1 MDEGD
6 DSGHE
11 CGSDSQG
18 SPHSGSSAADGCLL
32 NGTLSGDAL
41 ARSLVDAVTANE
53 LCLVRSEVG
62 RLRQKIKSMER
73 ERDNMVDNFRDT
85 MKIMLN
91 RIKELETELS
101 ETKSRPQTA
110 VIVERIENP
119 TRTGRESW
127 TSARTPDGDGPQI
140 LRIDEDGEG
149 VEVSAAPVEEVC
161 KCPNCDRDIPA
172 GNMISHNLYCYSNN
186 FRCTVCDE
194 VLHIRER
201 EAHLRDWTHPVR
213 LIDAA
218 ARRDTAVVQ
227 RIAEHNADLGT
238 AAHPKSRDTVM
249 HVAARLGDVEFIG
262 FVIACGVEDVN
273 PVNNRGET
281 PLHLAA
287 QVAGLPATKLL
298 VELGADLNLTNA
310 NGETALLLV
319 CRRGAAQTAKYLVEM
334 KADAEA
340 CTKLGDTPLQ
350 VAQRLG
356 HQETV
361 MALCMA
367 GAPLRP
373 GTPSRSRGA
382 SPMHRQTPTRP
393 PTVGYGQPAASC
405 GATTGGYP
413 PPLPASRRSAPSPKR
428 SLAVHD
434 EGRGPLR

>member
-1 MDEGD
+1 M
-6 DSGHE
+6 
-11 CGSDSQG
+11 
-18 SPHSGSSAADGCLL
+18 

-101 ETKSRPQTA
+101 ETKSNSRPQTA

-119 TRTGRESW
+119 TRTRGEAQ
-127 TSARTPDGDGPQI
+127 TSDGPQI
-140 LRIDEDGEG
+140 LRIDEDGEAAA
-149 VEVSAAPVEEVC
+149 EVSAAPVEEVC
-161 KCPNCDRDIPA
+161 KCPNCDREIPA
-172 GNMISHNLYCYSNN
+172 GNIISHNLYCYSNN
-186 FRCTVCDE
+186 FRCSVCDE
-194 VLHIRER
+194 VLHVRER
-201 EAHLRDWTHPVR
+201 EAHMREWTDPVR

-218 ARRDTAVVQ
+218 ARRDTEVVQ

-238 AAHPKSRDTVM
+238 AAHPKSLDTVM
-249 HVAARLGDVEFIG
+249 HVAARLGDVELIG

-273 PVNNRGET
+273 PVNSRGET

-287 QVAGLPATKLL
+287 QVAGLPAAKLL

-319 CRRGAAQTAKYLVEM
+319 CRRGAAQTAKYLVEQ

-382 SPMHRQTPTRP
+382 SPMHRSPTAGPRQLL
-393 PTVGYGQPAASC
+393 PTAGYGPPAGGS
-405 GATTGGYP
+405 GAAAGGYP
-413 PPLPASRRSAPSPKR
+413 PPLPASRRSAPSPMR
-428 SLAVHD
+428 SLAAHP

>member
-6 DSGHE
+6 DSGNA
-11 CGSDSQG
+11 CGSDFG
-18 SPHSGSSAADGCLL
+18 SPRSGSSAADGCFL

-62 RLRQKIKSMER
+62 RLRQKIKSMDR

-110 VIVERIENP
+110 VIVDRIENP
-119 TRTGRESW
+119 TRTGRES
-127 TSARTPDGDGPQI
+127 RTPAGTIDGPQI
-140 LRIDEDGEG
+140 LRIDEDGDDA
-149 VEVSAAPVEEVC
+149 EVSAAPVEEVSR
-161 KCPNCDRDIPA
+161 CPNCDKDIPA
-172 GNMISHNLYCYSNN
+172 GNIISHNLYCYSNN

-201 EAHLRDWTHPVR
+201 EAHLRDWTDPVR

-218 ARRDTAVVQ
+218 ARRDTEVVQ
-227 RIAEHNADLGT
+227 RIAEHNADLNT
-238 AAHPKSRDTVM
+238 ASHPKSCDTVT
-249 HVAARLGDVEFIG
+249 HVAARLGDVDLIG
-262 FVIACGVEDVN
+262 FFIACGVQDVN
-273 PVNNRGET
+273 PVNSRGET

-287 QVAGLPATKLL
+287 QVAGLPAAKLL
-298 VELGADLNLTNA
+298 VELGADLNVTNA

-350 VAQRLG
+350 VAQRGG

-382 SPMHRQTPTRP
+382 SPMHRQPPTPTRP
-393 PTVGYGQPAASC
+393 PTGGYGQPSGGSGTA
-405 GATTGGYP
+405 TGGYP

-428 SLAVHD
+428 SLALHD
-434 EGRGPLR
+434 EGRGHLR

>member
-1 MDEGD
+1 M
-6 DSGHE
+6 
-11 CGSDSQG
+11 
-18 SPHSGSSAADGCLL
+18 

-110 VIVERIENP
+110 VIVERMENP
-119 TRTGRESW
+119 TCTRAESRTSVQ
-127 TSARTPDGDGPQI
+127 TSDGPQI

-149 VEVSAAPVEEVC
+149 AEVSAAPVEEVC
-161 KCPNCDRDIPA
+161 KCPNCDREIPA
-172 GNMISHNLYCYSNN
+172 GNIISHNLYCYSNN
-186 FRCTVCDE
+186 FRCSVCDE
-194 VLHIRER
+194 VLHVRDR
-201 EAHLRDWTHPVR
+201 EAHLRDWTDPVR

-218 ARRDTAVVQ
+218 ARRDTEVVQ

-238 AAHPKSRDTVM
+238 AAHPKSLDTVM
-249 HVAARLGDVEFIG
+249 HVAARLGDVELIG
-262 FVIACGVEDVN
+262 FVVACGVEDVN
-273 PVNNRGET
+273 PVNSRGET

-287 QVAGLPATKLL
+287 QVAGLPAAKLL
-298 VELGADLNLTNA
+298 VEQSWPAVA
-310 NGETALLLV
+310 TALLLV

-350 VAQRLG
+350 VAQRGG

-382 SPMHRQTPTRP
+382 SPLHRQTPTRP
-393 PTVGYGQPAASC
+393 PTGGHGPPAGGS
-405 GATTGGYP
+405 GAATGGYP
-413 PPLPASRRSAPSPKR
+413 PPLPVSRRSAPSPMR
-428 SLAVHD
+428 SLAVHH